1 VPSLRSTLGQI
12 HRRALRAR
20 ERVALR
26 SGEIARAQPLCPY
39 FGYSRGTP
47 IDRFYIEQFLAAN
60 AGNIK
65 GRVLEIGDD
74 SYSKRFGGERI
85 STQDVLD
92 VRPEHDRATIIGDLS
107 QPGILPEHAFDC
119 IILTQTLHLIFD
131 LERAVAQL
139 HRALR
144 PQGVLLLTAPGVSSI
159 DRSEWASSWLW
170 SFTAPSL
177 TRVLSGPF
185 DPKRVDCTVFGNL
198 FAASA
203 FLHGA
208 AVEDVRSASLIPN
221 DPCYPVIVAARAV
234 A

>member
-1 VPSLRSTLGQI
+1 MPSAWSRLGRL

-20 ERVALR
+20 ERLALR

-47 IDRFYIEQFLAAN
+47 IDRFYIERFLAAN
-60 AGNIK
+60 AGDIK
-65 GRVLEIGDD
+65 GRVLEVGDD

-85 STQDVLD
+85 SRQDVLD
-92 VRPEHDRATIIGDLS
+92 VRHDHDHATIVGDLS
-107 QPGILPEHAFDC
+107 QPGILPEQAFDC

-131 LERAVAQL
+131 LEGAVSQL
-139 HRALR
+139 HHALR
-144 PQGVLLLTAPGVSSI
+144 PQGILLLTVPGVSSV

-170 SFTAPSL
+170 SFTEPSL
-177 TRVLSGPF
+177 SRVLSGPF
-185 DPKRVDCTVFGNL
+185 EPEHVTCSVFGNL

-208 AVEDVRSASLIPN
+208 ALEDVRTASLMPP
-221 DPCYPVIVAARAV
+221 DPYYPVLVAARAV